1 MLVSAYGLADTTRM
15 HGIIYCSH
23 FQVLMSILS
32 SMKQGNS
39 EIHASILIVE
49 KRLRNDLNAKDIS
62 A

>member
-32 SMKQGNS
+32 SMKHS
-39 EIHASILIVE
+39 TSDILASILIVE
-49 KRLRNDLNAKDIS
+49 KDLRNNLNAKDIS
-62 A
+62 S